1 MPATLSRRIGAP
13 ASGLAALLVAGGLWA
28 SPAAAAPPTSVAPRI
43 SAITVPAQE
52 AGVTLRVYDLQKNLT
67 KLCTLK
73 SAQTPNIDK
82 KMSVID
88 FKTTDDFGYD
98 NQFASETLANV
109 NITTAGEYTF
119 RLLADDGARLTV
131 DGTTLITHDGQHAAE
146 PGKDGTVT
154 LDAGYHSLKIDHF
167 EAGGGQQ
174 VTLQWKTPGSSTF
187 VLVPASVLSTEAGV
201 VRVTSVGKK
210 ECEGATDSAGDG
222 LTLDGVHPN
231 YTLGTIRES
240 GWEPQVTGLDFFSD
254 GRLVV
259 STWGGGANQQNNT
272 PVENG
277 EVWVL
282 SGVKDATSPSG
293 VTRQKIASG
302 LREPMGVKVVDG
314 KVYVSEKDQLTRLD
328 DTNGDGVTDTY
339 TSIATWPFGGNF
351 HEFGFGLIYKDGFFY
366 LNLSVSINYGGAT
379 TNPQPANN
387 RGTTI
392 KVNKDTG
399 AVTYVAGGLRTPHG
413 IGFGPEGEIFVTD
426 NQGDWLPSSKMV
438 HVKQGRFF
446 SHKTNPAGPFDSTPA
461 TPPALWLPHEYIS
474 LSPSQPFLLTTGP
487 FAGQMVIGDVTYG
500 GLQRAHLEKVGGEYQ
515 GAVFRMTQGLES
527 GITRVIE
534 GPDGVLY
541 VGGLG
546 AGGNWGQ
553 NGKLTYGLQKL
564 TPNGTTAFDFLAMRA
579 VSGGFELEYTKP
591 ISTTTAATLASKYIV
606 EQWEN
611 IPAAGYGAGNKQNEE
626 TLTVTSAS
634 LSTDNKKVTL
644 LIDGLEAGKVVHV
657 RSPRPFTSSSGDSL
671 WNTEAWYTLNA
682 LGTATPGT
690 GGGTGG
696 GDSGGGGS
704 TTGETVYQAESA
716 TRAGGAGVNTDHT
729 GYTGT
734 GFVDG
739 YGSTGAST
747 TFDVTA
753 ASAGS
758 HDVTLRYSNGP
769 YPAAQAKTISLYV
782 NGTKQKQIS
791 LASTAN
797 WDTWADH
804 KETVTLNSGAN
815 TIAYKVDSGDYGHVN
830 LDKITVKGTAATTAS
845 TTLQAENATRAG
857 GAGVNTDHTGY
868 RGTGFVD
875 GYGSTGASTT
885 FSVTATS
892 AGSHDVTLRY
902 SNGPYPAAQAKTISL
917 YVNGSKVKQ
926 ISLASTANWDT
937 WADHKETVTL
947 TSGSNTI
954 AYKVDSDDYG
964 HVNLDEI
971 TVVGTGA
978 SGGDGGSSTNRVQL
992 FDGTNLDLWENTSGG
1007 APSWTISDGSAEVT
1021 GGDIRTKA
1029 KYQDFKL
1036 HVEFLIPQFDSSV
1049 TGQQRG
1055 NSGVYLQERYEIQV
1069 LDSYGDTTL
1078 SHDEAGGI
1086 YSKRAPDSNQATAPG
1101 TWQTYEITF
1110 RAARFNSSG
1119 TKTENARVTV
1129 VWNGVTVHNDVEI
1142 NGGTGGG
1149 IDEGPEAGSIR
1160 LQDHFDPGPNVR
1172 YRNIWIEPAT

>member
-1 MPATLSRRIGAP
+1 MPKMPSLRSTATASTLTALLAAGTLWATPAT
-13 ASGLAALLVAGGLWA
+13 
-28 SPAAAAPPTSVAPRI
+28 AAPPRAAVPVPA
-43 SAITVPAQE
+43 AIEVPAQE

-73 SAQTPNIDK
+73 SAQTPNVDK

-88 FKTTDDFGYD
+88 FKTAEDFGFSD
-98 NQFASETLANV
+98 QFASETLANV
-109 NITTAGEYTF
+109 NITTAGSYTF
-119 RLLADDGARLTV
+119 RLYSDDGSKLSV
-131 DGTTLITHDGQHAAE
+131 DGTTLITHDGQHAADSYQE
-146 PGKDGTVT
+146 GTVT
-154 LDAGYHSLKIDHF
+154 LDVGYHSLRIDHF

-174 VTLQWKTPGSSTF
+174 VTLHWKTPGSSSF
-187 VLVPASVLSTEAGV
+187 VLVPASVLSTESGV
-201 VRVTSVGKK
+201 VRVTSPGKK
-210 ECEGATDSAGDG
+210 QCEGPTDTAGDG
-222 LTLDGVHPN
+222 LTLDGVHPS
-231 YTLGTIRES
+231 YTLANLRES
-240 GWEPQVTGLDFFSD
+240 GWEPQVTGMDLFSD
-254 GRLVV
+254 GRLVI
-259 STWGGGANQQNNT
+259 STWGGSDAET
-272 PVENG
+272 G

-282 SGVKDATSPSG
+282 SGVKDATSTSG

-302 LREPMGVKVVDG
+302 LKEPMGVKVVDG
-314 KVYVSEKDQLTRLD
+314 KVYVSEKDRLTRLD
-328 DTNGDGVTDTY
+328 DTSGDGVTDTY

-351 HEFGFGLIYKDGFFY
+351 HEFAFGLLYKDGYFY
-366 LNLSVSINYGGAT
+366 LNLSVAINYGGAT
-379 TNPQPANN
+379 TDPQPASN

-399 AVTYVAGGLRTPHG
+399 AVEYIAGGLRTPHG
-413 IGFGPEGEIFVTD
+413 IGFGPDGDIFVTD
-426 NQGDWLPSSKMV
+426 NQGDWLPSSKLV

-446 SHKTNPAGPFDSTPA
+446 NHYTNPDGPFDA
-461 TPPALWLPHEYIS
+461 NAVTPPALWLPHEDIS
-474 LSPSQPFLLTTGP
+474 LSPSQPFLLSGGP

-500 GLQRAHLEKVGGEYQ
+500 GLQRAYLEKVGGEYQ

-534 GPDGVLY
+534 GPGGVLY

-553 NGKLTYGLQKL
+553 AGKLQHGLQKL
-564 TPNGTTAFDFLAMRA
+564 TPNGTETFDFLAMRA

-591 ISTTTAATLASKYIV
+591 VSETTAANLASRYIV
-606 EQWEN
+606 KQWQN
-611 IPAAGYGAGNKQNEE
+611 TPAAGYGAGNKQGEE
-626 TLTVTSAS
+626 TLTVTSAT
-634 LSTDNKKVTL
+634 LSSDSKKVTL

-657 RSPRPFTSSSGDSL
+657 RSPRPFTSTSGDSL

-682 LGTATPGT
+682 LGTASPD
-690 GGGTGG
+690 GG
-696 GDSGGGGS
+696 SGGSGGS
-704 TTGETVYQAESA
+704 GTTTETVYQAENAARS
-716 TRAGGAGVNTDHT
+716 GGAGVNTDHT

-739 YGSTGAST
+739 YGTSGATT
-747 TFDVTA
+747 TFTVTA

-769 YPAAQAKTISLYV
+769 YPAVQAKTISLYV
-782 NGTKQKQIS
+782 NGSKVKQIS
-791 LASTAN
+791 LASTAD

-804 KETVTLNSGAN
+804 KETVTLNSGSN

-845 TTLQAENATRAG
+845 TTLQAESATRTG

-875 GYGSTGASTT
+875 GYWNSGATTT
-885 FSVTATS
+885 FTVTATS

-902 SNGPYPAAQAKTISL
+902 SNGGYPTVGAKTVSL
-917 YVNGSKVKQ
+917 YVNGSKAKQ
-926 ISLASTANWDT
+926 ISLAATANWDT

-947 TSGSNTI
+947 NSGSNTI
-954 AYKVDSDDYG
+954 AYKVDSGDSG

-971 TVVGTGA
+971 TVVGTG
-978 SGGDGGSSTNRVQL
+978 GGSTTNRVTL

-1029 KYQDFKL
+1029 KYQDFTL
-1036 HVEFLIPQFDSSV
+1036 HVEFMVPQFDSSV

-1078 SHDEAGGI
+1078 SNDEAGGI

-1101 TWQTYEITF
+1101 TWQTYDITF
-1110 RAARFNSSG
+1110 RAARFNSAG

-1129 VWNGVTVHNDVEI
+1129 VWNGVTVHDDVEI

-1149 IDEGPEAGSIR
+1149 IDEGPTAGSIR
-1160 LQDHFDPGPNVR
+1160 LQDHNDPGPNVR
-1172 YRNIWIEPAT
+1172 YRNIWIEPVS